1 MTKIDVRKLIEEKI
15 PNFYKTFPNTVAKL
29 FEMIISKILKVK
41 ELNKIFEIYH
51 DKYNFDFIDSFFE
64 YINFK
69 SIVSN
74 EDIKKIPAKGKLVC
88 IANHPLGALDGL
100 ALLHTVG
107 KVRKDVKIIANNILL
122 NLDFLKDLFL
132 PVDSLSKKIQKTSIN
147 LIIES
152 LKRDEAIII
161 FPGASV
167 ARLTLSGIRDYH
179 WKDGAFKFALK
190 YNAPILPFYVSG
202 KNSMIFYFANFIHTK
217 LPNLLLAR
225 EILKKSNKSIEL
237 KVGELIEPENL
248 KKSNL
253 NIETIKQLLRNY
265 IINIG
270 KKKSTSLELD
280 LDNEKLMPR

>member
-100 ALLHTVG
+100 ALLQTVG

-161 FPGASV
+161 FPGGSV

-190 YNAPILPFYVSG
+190 YNAPILPFCVSG

>member
-1 MTKIDVRKLIEEKI
+1 MTKIDIRKIIEEKI
-15 PNFYKTFPNTVAKL
+15 PNFYKTFPKTVAKL
-29 FEMIISKILKVK
+29 FELLLSKILKVK

-51 DKYNFDFIDSFFE
+51 DKYNFEFIESFFE

-69 SIVSN
+69 SIISN
-74 EDIKKIPAKGKLVC
+74 EDIKKIPEKGKLVC

-100 ALLHTVG
+100 ALLHTIG

-122 NLDFLKDLFL
+122 NFDFLKDLFL
-132 PVDSLSKKIQKTSIN
+132 PIDSLSKKIQKSSIN

-152 LKRDEAIII
+152 LQRDEAIII

-167 ARLTLSGIRDYH
+167 ARLTLAGIRDYH

-202 KNSMIFYFANFIHTK
+202 KNSMMFYFANFIHAK

-248 KKSNL
+248 KKRNL
-253 NIETIKQLLRNY
+253 NIEAIKELIRNY

-270 KKKSTSLELD
+270 KKKATSLSIE
-280 LDNEKLMPR
+280 LDNEKLMPH

>member
-1 MTKIDVRKLIEEKI
+1 MTKIDVRKIIEEKI
-15 PNFYKTFPNTVAKL
+15 PDFYKRLPETVAKL
-29 FEMIISKILKVK
+29 FELLISKILKVK

-51 DKYNFDFIDSFFE
+51 DKYNFEFIDSFFE

-69 SIVSN
+69 SIVST

-100 ALLHTVG
+100 ALLQTVG

-122 NLDFLKDLFL
+122 NLDFLKELFL

-147 LIIES
+147 LIIDS

-167 ARLTLSGIRDYH
+167 ARLTLAGIRDYH

-202 KNSMIFYFANFIHTK
+202 KNSMMFYFANFIHTK

-248 KKSNL
+248 KKRNL

-270 KKKSTSLELD
+270 KKKSASISLE
-280 LDNEKLMPR
+280 LDNEKLMPH

>member
-1 MTKIDVRKLIEEKI
+1 MTKIDVRKIIEEKV
-15 PNFYKTFPNTVAKL
+15 PSFYKTLPKTVAKL
-29 FEMIISKILKVK
+29 FEILISKILKVN

-51 DKYNFDFIDSFFE
+51 DKYNFDFIDAFFH

-69 SIVSN
+69 SIVKTD
-74 EDIKKIPAKGKLVC
+74 DIKKIPATGKLVC

-100 ALLHTVG
+100 ALLQTIG

-152 LKRDEAIII
+152 LKKDEAIII

-167 ARLTLSGIRDYH
+167 ARLTLAGIRDYH
-179 WKDGAFKFALK
+179 WKDGAFKFAMK

-202 KNSMIFYFANFIHTK
+202 KNSWIFYFSNFIHTK

-225 EILKKSNKSIEL
+225 EILKKSNQSIEL
-237 KVGELIEPENL
+237 KVGELIEPEKL
-248 KKSNL
+248 KKRNL
-253 NIETIKQLLRNY
+253 NIETIKLLIRNY
-265 IINIG
+265 IKNIG
-270 KKKSTSLELD
+270 KKKETPFSIFLE
-280 LDNEKLMPR
+280 NENLMPH

>member
-1 MTKIDVRKLIEEKI
+1 MTRIDIRKIIEERI
-15 PNFYKTFPNTVAKL
+15 PDFYKTFPKTVAKF
-29 FEMIISKILKVK
+29 FEILIAKILKVK
-41 ELNKIFEIYH
+41 ELNHIFEIYP

-64 YINFK
+64 HINFK
-69 SIVSN
+69 SFVKS
-74 EDIKKIPAKGKLVC
+74 EDIAKIPEKGKLVC

-100 ALLHTVG
+100 ALLQTVG

-122 NLDFLKDLFL
+122 HFDFLKELFL
-132 PVDSLSKKIQKTSIN
+132 PVDSLSKQIQKTSIN

-152 LKRDEAIII
+152 LKREEAIII

-167 ARLTLSGIRDYH
+167 ARLTLAGIRDYG

-202 KNSMIFYFANFIHTK
+202 KNSFFFYFSNFIHRK

-237 KVGELIEPENL
+237 KVGELIEPDKL
-248 KKSNL
+248 KKRNL
-253 NIETIKQLLRNY
+253 NIETIKLLFRYY

-270 KKKSTSLELD
+270 KKKEKPFSFYLENKTL
-280 LDNEKLMPR
+280 LPR